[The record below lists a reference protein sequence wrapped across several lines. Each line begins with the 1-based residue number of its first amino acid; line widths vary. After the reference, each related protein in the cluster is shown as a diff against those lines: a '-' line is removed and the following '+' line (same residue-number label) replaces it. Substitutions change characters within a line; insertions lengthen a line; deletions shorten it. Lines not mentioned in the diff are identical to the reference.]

1 MLHAGDVAGGRFR
14 LIQPIGS
21 GGMSSVWWARHELI
35 GRDVALKLSPAIQ
48 DEQVIGRFVRE
59 AKIIGKFQHRNI
71 VGVVDAGELHEEG
84 YLFLAL
90 ELLRGSPFADRLLPH
105 RPLPPEEVVPVLI
118 EVCSGLS
125 AAHAEGV
132 VHRDIKPE
140 NIVMAMVPGEGVVPK
155 IVDFGIS
162 QLTGAG
168 DVLTIEG
175 QLLGTPSYMSPEQ
188 VLGKRT
194 IDARADLW
202 AVGVMLYEALSG
214 AQPFRGGNHHAVLR
228 RILDTQP
235 APLPSSIPP
244 RLRKI
249 VGRCLEK
256 DPARRYQDAAS
267 LRADL
272 QAALDDLGASAP
284 APFVILSPPSAGA
297 RSLEATR
304 PRGALAAPPEL
315 GALAAPPRLGARAAP
330 RRLGALD
337 APPELRALTALQR
350 LGALAALQRL
360 GALAAPPR
368 LALRA
373 LGRIWASRPQAQRW
387 REAPTLGRTLG
398 VAQPPAPEDAR
409 RRARVSLGL
418 RIAGA
423 AALVAALTS
432 VALRQPAD
440 ADAGGAARESLRPVL
455 AAAFAESGAAIRRGA
470 GAPTQEAASSDGAPS
485 SGAPTQEAASSDGA
499 PGAPELASTDPSSAE
514 VATASEDKPPR
525 SQAPRGPWRSRIT
538 SPGF

>member
-90 ELLRGSPFADRLLPH
+90 ELLRGSPFADRLLPN

-140 NIVMAMVPGEGVVPK
+140 NIVMAMVPNEGVVPK

-267 LRADL
+267 LSADL

-284 APFVILSPPSAGA
+284 APFVILSPPSAGG

-315 GALAAPPRLGARAAP
+315 AALAAPPRLGARAAP
-330 RRLGALD
+330 RRLGAVD
-337 APPELRALTALQR
+337 APPELRAFT
-350 LGALAALQRL
+350 ALQRL

-373 LGRIWASRPQAQRW
+373 LGRLWASRPRAQRW

-398 VAQPPAPEDAR
+398 VAPSPDDAR
-409 RRARVSLGL
+409 RRARTSLGL
-418 RIAGA
+418 RLAGA

-432 VALRQPAD
+432 AALRQPAD
-440 ADAGGAARESLRPVL
+440 AGAEGAARESLRPVL
-455 AAAFAESGAAIRRGA
+455 AAAFAESSAAVRRGDGA
-470 GAPTQEAASSDGAPS
+470 PGAPDAPGTPSSDAPTQEAASS
-485 SGAPTQEAASSDGA
+485 SDA
-499 PGAPELASTDPSSAE
+499 PGSPELASTEASSAE
-514 VATASEDKPPR
+514 AATASEDKPR
-525 SQAPRGPWRSRIT
+525 RAQAPRGPWRSRIT

>member
-71 VGVVDAGELHEEG
+71 VGVVDAGELQEEG

-90 ELLRGSPFADRLLPH
+90 ELLRGSPFADRLIPH
-105 RPLPPEEVVPVLI
+105 RSLPPEEVLPVLM
-118 EVCSGLS
+118 EVCNGLS

-168 DVLTIEG
+168 DALTIDG

-214 AQPFRGGNHHAVLR
+214 AQPFRGGSHHAVLR
-228 RILDTQP
+228 RILETEP

-256 DPARRYQDAAS
+256 DPARRYMDAAS

-284 APFVILSPPSAGA
+284 APLVILSPQSAGS
-297 RSLEATR
+297 RSVEATR

-315 GALAAPPRLGARAAP
+315 LARAAP
-330 RRLGALD
+330 RRAVAID
-337 APPELRALTALQR
+337 TPPELLARAAPPRRLVLDALPE
-350 LGALAALQRL
+350 LLAR
-360 GALAAPPR
+360 AAPPR

-373 LGRIWASRPQAQRW
+373 LGRLWALRPQARRW

-398 VAQPPAPEDAR
+398 VAPLPDAG
-409 RRARVSLGL
+409 RRARASLTL
-418 RIAGA
+418 RLAGA

-432 VALRQPAD
+432 AALREQTD
-440 ADAGGAARESLRPVL
+440 AEARGAARESLRPVL
-455 AAAFAESGAAIRRGA
+455 AAAFAESGAASRRGD
-470 GAPTQEAASSDGAPS
+470 GAPARASSGAPAQEAASR
-485 SGAPTQEAASSDGA
+485 DGA
-499 PGAPELASTDPSSAE
+499 PGSPELTSTAPVSAE
-514 VATASEDKPPR
+514 IEAASEDKPPR
-525 SQAPRGPWRSRIT
+525 SQASRGTPRSRIT

>member
-90 ELLRGSPFADRLLPH
+90 ELLRGSPFADRLLPN

-235 APLPSSIPP
+235 APLPSSIPS

-284 APFVILSPPSAGA
+284 APFVVLSPPSAGA
-297 RSLEATR
+297 RSIEATR

-315 GALAAPPRLGARAAP
+315 DALAVPPRLGARAAP

-337 APPELRALTALQR
+337 APPDFRALTALQR
-350 LGALAALQRL
+350 LGALV
-360 GALAAPPR
+360 APPR

-409 RRARVSLGL
+409 RRARTSLWL
-418 RIAGA
+418 RLAGA
-423 AALVAALTS
+423 AALVATLTS
-432 VALRQPAD
+432 AALRRP

-470 GAPTQEAASSDGAPS
+470 GAPGGPS
-485 SGAPTQEAASSDGA
+485 GGAPTQEAASSDGA
-499 PGAPELASTDPSSAE
+499 PGSPELTSTDPSRAE
-514 VATASEDKPPR
+514 VATVSEDKPPR
-525 SQAPRGPWRSRIT
+525 SQAPRGPSRPRIT

>member
-14 LIQPIGS
+14 LIQQIGA

-35 GRDVALKLSPAIQ
+35 GRDVALKLSPALR
-48 DEQVIGRFVRE
+48 DEQVVGRFIRE

-71 VGVVDAGELHEEG
+71 VGVVDAGELPDEG

-118 EVCSGLS
+118 EVCCGLS

-140 NIVMAMVPGEGVVPK
+140 NIMMAMVPGEGIVPK

-168 DVLTIEG
+168 DAITVDG

-188 VLGKRT
+188 ALGKRT

-214 AQPFRGGNHHAVLR
+214 AQPFTGGNHHALLR
-228 RILDTQP
+228 RILETEP
-235 APLPSSIPP
+235 APLPTSIPQ

-249 VGRCLEK
+249 TGRCLEK
-256 DPARRYQDAAS
+256 DPVRRYPDAAS

-272 QAALDDLGASAP
+272 QAALDDLRASAP
-284 APFVILSPPSAGA
+284 APIAILSPQAVGS
-297 RSLEATR
+297 RSEETTL
-304 PRGALAAPPEL
+304 PRDALVAPPKPAVH
-315 GALAAPPRLGARAAP
+315 AL
-330 RRLGALD
+330 RRLWTRLPR
-337 APPELRALTALQR
+337 AP
-350 LGALAALQRL
+350 G
-360 GALAAPPR
+360 
-368 LALRA
+368 
-373 LGRIWASRPQAQRW
+373 W
-387 REAPTLGRTLG
+387 REATTIGRTQG
-398 VAQPPAPEDAR
+398 ADAPQDAAR
-409 RRARVSLGL
+409 RAKTIMAL
-418 RIAGA
+418 RLAGA
-423 AALVAALTS
+423 AALAAALS
-432 VALRQPAD
+432 SAALRAQG
-440 ADAGGAARESLRPVL
+440 DAGPETAARESLRPVL
-455 AAAFAESGAAIRRGA
+455 AAAFEGSGAAWRRGA
-470 GAPTQEAASSDGAPS
+470 GAPEAAGSGASPRKVAGRDGALRS
-485 SGAPTQEAASSDGA
+485 
-499 PGAPELASTDPSSAE
+499 PGL
-514 VATASEDKPPR
+514 ASEDPDGADAPSASEDRPPR
-525 SQAPRGPWRSRIT
+525 WQAPRGPSRSRIT

>member
-14 LIQPIGS
+14 LIRQIGA

-35 GRDVALKLSPAIQ
+35 GRDVALKLSPALR
-48 DEQVIGRFVRE
+48 DEQVVGRFIRE

-71 VGVVDAGELHEEG
+71 VGVVDAGELQDEG

-90 ELLRGSPFADRLLPH
+90 ELLRGSPFADRLQPN

-118 EVCSGLS
+118 EVCCGLS

-140 NIVMAMVPGEGVVPK
+140 NIMMATVPGEGIVPK

-168 DVLTIEG
+168 DAITIDG

-188 VLGKRT
+188 ALGKRT

-214 AQPFRGGNHHAVLR
+214 AQPFTGGNHHAVLR
-228 RILDTQP
+228 RILETEP
-235 APLPSSIPP
+235 APLPSSIRP

-249 VGRCLEK
+249 AGRCLEK
-256 DPARRYQDAAS
+256 DPARRYPDAAS

-284 APFVILSPPSAGA
+284 APIVILSPPAAGSRAEEVTRA
-297 RSLEATR
+297 R
-304 PRGALAAPPEL
+304 
-315 GALAAPPRLGARAAP
+315 
-330 RRLGALD
+330 
-337 APPELRALTALQR
+337 
-350 LGALAALQRL
+350 

-368 LALRA
+368 LAARA
-373 LGRIWASRPQAQRW
+373 LERLWTRAPRAPRW
-387 REAPTLGRTLG
+387 REATTIGRTQG
-398 VAQPPAPEDAR
+398 AAPQGAVPQGAA
-409 RRARVSLGL
+409 RRARTILAIRL
-418 RIAGA
+418 AGA
-423 AALVAALTS
+423 AALAAALGS
-432 VALRQPAD
+432 AALREQ
-440 ADAGGAARESLRPVL
+440 ADAGPESAARESLRPVL
-455 AAAFAESGAAIRRGA
+455 ATAFADGGAAWRRGPS
-470 GAPTQEAASSDGAPS
+470 APEATSSDAPPRNAASRGGAPS
-485 SGAPTQEAASSDGA
+485 SPERASRDPGSDGV
-499 PGAPELASTDPSSAE
+499 SSAY
-514 VATASEDKPPR
+514 EDKPPR
-525 SQAPRGPWRSRIT
+525 WQAPRGPSRPRIT

>member
-14 LIQPIGS
+14 LIRQIGA

-35 GRDVALKLSPAIQ
+35 GRDVALKLSPALR
-48 DEQVIGRFVRE
+48 DEQVVGRFIRE

-71 VGVVDAGELHEEG
+71 VGVVDAGELQDEG

-90 ELLRGSPFADRLLPH
+90 ELLRGSPFADRLQPN

-118 EVCSGLS
+118 EVCCGLS

-140 NIVMAMVPGEGVVPK
+140 NIMMATVPGEGIVPK

-168 DVLTIEG
+168 DAITIDG

-188 VLGKRT
+188 ALGKRT

-214 AQPFRGGNHHAVLR
+214 AQPFTGGNHHAVLR
-228 RILDTQP
+228 RILETEP

-249 VGRCLEK
+249 AGRCLEK
-256 DPARRYQDAAS
+256 DPARRYPDAAS

-284 APFVILSPPSAGA
+284 APIVILSPPAAGSRPGEVTRA
-297 RSLEATR
+297 R
-304 PRGALAAPPEL
+304 
-315 GALAAPPRLGARAAP
+315 
-330 RRLGALD
+330 
-337 APPELRALTALQR
+337 
-350 LGALAALQRL
+350 

-368 LALRA
+368 LAARA
-373 LGRIWASRPQAQRW
+373 LERLWTRAPRAPRW
-387 REAPTLGRTLG
+387 REATTIGRTQG
-398 VAQPPAPEDAR
+398 AATQGAATQGAATQGAATQGAA
-409 RRARVSLGL
+409 RRARTILAIRL
-418 RIAGA
+418 AGA
-423 AALVAALTS
+423 AALAAALS
-432 VALRQPAD
+432 SAALREQ
-440 ADAGGAARESLRPVL
+440 ADAGPESAARESLRPVL
-455 AAAFAESGAAIRRGA
+455 ATAFADSGAAWRRGA
-470 GAPTQEAASSDGAPS
+470 SAPEATSSDAPPRNAASRG
-485 SGAPTQEAASSDGA
+485 GA
-499 PGAPELASTDPSSAE
+499 PGSPGRSSRDPGSGDVSSAYG
-514 VATASEDKPPR
+514 DKPPR
-525 SQAPRGPWRSRIT
+525 WQAPRGPSRPRIT

>member
-14 LIQPIGS
+14 LIRPIGS
-21 GGMSSVWWARHELI
+21 GGMASVWWARHELI
-35 GRDVALKLSPAIQ
+35 GRDVALKLSPAHR
-48 DEQVIGRFVRE
+48 DEQVVGRFIRE

-71 VGVVDAGELHEEG
+71 VGVVDAGELPEEG

-90 ELLRGSPFADRLLPH
+90 ELLRGAPFADRLLPN

-140 NIVMAMVPGEGVVPK
+140 NIVMAMVPGEGIVPK

-162 QLTGAG
+162 QLTDAG
-168 DVLTIEG
+168 DAITIDG

-188 VLGKRT
+188 ALGKRT

-214 AQPFRGGNHHAVLR
+214 AQPFSGGNHHAILR
-228 RILDTQP
+228 RILETEP
-235 APLPSSIPP
+235 APLPSSIPQ

-256 DPARRYQDAAS
+256 EPARRYPDAAS

-272 QAALDDLGASAP
+272 QAALGDLGASAP
-284 APFVILSPPSAGA
+284 APIVILSPAATGP
-297 RSLEATR
+297 RSLATTR
-304 PRGALAAPPEL
+304 PR
-315 GALAAPPRLGARAAP
+315 
-330 RRLGALD
+330 
-337 APPELRALTALQR
+337 
-350 LGALAALQRL
+350 

-373 LGRIWASRPQAQRW
+373 LGRLWTAGSRAPRW
-387 REAPTLGRTLG
+387 REATTLGRMQG
-398 VAQPPAPEDAR
+398 AGPPPAAR
-409 RRARVSLGL
+409 RRVRAITALQL
-418 RIAGA
+418 AGA
-423 AALVAALTS
+423 AVLAAALGS
-432 VALRQPAD
+432 GALREPTD
-440 ADAGGAARESLRPVL
+440 AEAGDAARESLRPVL
-455 AAAFAESGAAIRRGA
+455 AAAFADSGAAWRRGA
-470 GAPTQEAASSDGAPS
+470 GAPEPAGFDAPHAPHAPHAPAGKSASR
-485 SGAPTQEAASSDGA
+485 DGA
-499 PGAPELASTDPSSAE
+499 PGSPELASADPGRPE
-514 VATASEDKPPR
+514 ITAAPEDKPPR
-525 SQAPRGPWRSRIT
+525 APAPRGPSRSRIT

>member
-14 LIQPIGS
+14 LIQPIGA

-71 VGVVDAGELHEEG
+71 VGVVDAGELQEEG

-90 ELLRGSPFADRLLPH
+90 ELLRGSPFADRLIPN
-105 RPLPPEEVVPVLI
+105 RPLPPEEVVPVLM

-168 DVLTIEG
+168 DALTIDG

-228 RILDTQP
+228 RILEIEP

-256 DPARRYQDAAS
+256 DPARRYLDAAS

-284 APFVILSPPSAGA
+284 APLVILSPRSAGS
-297 RSLEATR
+297 RSVEATR

-315 GALAAPPRLGARAAP
+315 GALAAPPELIARAAP
-330 RRLGALD
+330 RRLIAID
-337 APPELRALTALQR
+337 APPELIAR
-350 LGALAALQRL
+350 
-360 GALAAPPR
+360 AAPRRRLVLDALPELIARAAPSR

-373 LGRIWASRPQAQRW
+373 LGRLWATRPQARRW

-398 VAQPPAPEDAR
+398 VAPLPDAR
-409 RRARVSLGL
+409 RRARASLTL
-418 RIAGA
+418 RLAGA

-432 VALRQPAD
+432 AALREQTD
-440 ADAGGAARESLRPVL
+440 AEAGGAARASLRPVL
-455 AAAFAESGAAIRRGA
+455 AAAFAGSGAASRRGD
-470 GAPTQEAASSDGAPS
+470 GAPGTAGSGAPAQEAASC
-485 SGAPTQEAASSDGA
+485 DGA
-499 PGAPELASTDPSSAE
+499 PGSPELASTDPVSAE
-514 VATASEDKPPR
+514 IEAASEDKPPR
-525 SQAPRGPWRSRIT
+525 SQAPRGTSRSRIT

>member
-14 LIQPIGS
+14 LIRPIGS

-35 GRDVALKLSPAIQ
+35 GRDVALKLSPALR
-48 DEQVIGRFVRE
+48 DEQVVGRFIRE

-71 VGVVDAGELHEEG
+71 VGVVDAGELPDEG

-90 ELLRGSPFADRLLPH
+90 ELLRGSPFADRLIPN

-118 EVCSGLS
+118 EVCCGLS

-140 NIVMAMVPGEGVVPK
+140 NIVMAMVPGEGIVPK

-162 QLTGAG
+162 QLTDAG
-168 DVLTIEG
+168 DAITIDG

-188 VLGKRT
+188 ALGKRT

-228 RILDTQP
+228 RILETEP
-235 APLPSSIPP
+235 APLPPSIPQ

-249 VGRCLEK
+249 AGRCLEK
-256 DPARRYQDAAS
+256 DPARRYPDAAS

-284 APFVILSPPSAGA
+284 APIVILSPASAGQ
-297 RSLEATR
+297 RSLATTR
-304 PRGALAAPPEL
+304 PRGALAV
-315 GALAAPPRLGARAAP
+315 
-330 RRLGALD
+330 
-337 APPELRALTALQR
+337 
-350 LGALAALQRL
+350 
-360 GALAAPPR
+360 PPR

-373 LGRIWASRPQAQRW
+373 LGRLWTSRSRAPRW
-387 REAPTLGRTLG
+387 REATTLGRTQG
-398 VAQPPAPEDAR
+398 AAPPPEAR
-409 RRARVSLGL
+409 RRARTITAL
-418 RIAGA
+418 RLAGA
-423 AALVAALTS
+423 AVLAAALS
-432 VALRQPAD
+432 SAALREQTD
-440 ADAGGAARESLRPVL
+440 AEAESAARESLRPVL
-455 AAAFAESGAAIRRGA
+455 AAAFADSGAAWRRGA
-470 GAPTQEAASSDGAPS
+470 GAPEPAGFHAPRAPAGKAASR
-485 SGAPTQEAASSDGA
+485 DGA
-499 PGAPELASTDPSSAE
+499 PGSPELASTDPGSPE
-514 VATASEDKPPR
+514 ITAAPEDRPTR
-525 SQAPRGPWRSRIT
+525 SQAPRGPSRSRIT

>member
-14 LIQPIGS
+14 LIRQIGA

-35 GRDVALKLSPAIQ
+35 GRDVALKLSPALR
-48 DEQVIGRFVRE
+48 DEQVVGRFIRE

-71 VGVVDAGELHEEG
+71 VGVVDAGELQDEG

-90 ELLRGSPFADRLLPH
+90 ELLRGSPFADRLLPN
-105 RPLPPEEVVPVLI
+105 RPLPPEEVLPVLI
-118 EVCSGLS
+118 EVCCGLS

-140 NIVMAMVPGEGVVPK
+140 NIVMAMVPGEGIVPK

-168 DVLTIEG
+168 DVITIDG

-188 VLGKRT
+188 ALGKRT

-214 AQPFRGGNHHAVLR
+214 GQPFTGGNHHAVLR
-228 RILDTQP
+228 RILDTEP
-235 APLPSSIPP
+235 APLPSSIPQ

-256 DPARRYQDAAS
+256 DPARRYPDAAS

-272 QAALDDLGASAP
+272 QAVLDDLGASAP
-284 APFVILSPPSAGA
+284 APLVILSPQDGGT
-297 RSLEATR
+297 RSGEATR
-304 PRGALAAPPEL
+304 PRLALAARPKL
-315 GALAAPPRLGARAAP
+315 AVRALERLWTRAP
-330 RRLGALD
+330 R
-337 APPELRALTALQR
+337 AP
-350 LGALAALQRL
+350 
-360 GALAAPPR
+360 
-368 LALRA
+368 
-373 LGRIWASRPQAQRW
+373 RW
-387 REAPTLGRTLG
+387 REATTMGHTQ
-398 VAQPPAPEDAR
+398 AAAAR
-409 RRARVSLGL
+409 QGAARRARTIMAL

-423 AALVAALTS
+423 AALAAALS
-432 VALRQPAD
+432 SAALRAQG
-440 ADAGGAARESLRPVL
+440 DAGRESAARESLRPVL
-455 AAAFAESGAAIRRGA
+455 AAAFAESSAAWRRG
-470 GAPTQEAASSDGAPS
+470 
-485 SGAPTQEAASSDGA
+485 
-499 PGAPELASTDPSSAE
+499 GAPEATSGHAPPRKAAGRDGAQGSADLASEAPVGADA
-514 VATASEDKPPR
+514 AAASEDKPPR
-525 SQAPRGPWRSRIT
+525 WQAPRGTSRPRIT

>member
-14 LIQPIGS
+14 LIRQIGA

-35 GRDVALKLSPAIQ
+35 GRDVALKLSPALR
-48 DEQVIGRFVRE
+48 DEQVVGRFIRE

-71 VGVVDAGELHEEG
+71 VGVVDAGELQDEG

-90 ELLRGSPFADRLLPH
+90 ELLRGSPFADRLQPN
-105 RPLPPEEVVPVLI
+105 RPLPPDEVVPVLI
-118 EVCSGLS
+118 EVCCGLS

-140 NIVMAMVPGEGVVPK
+140 NIMMATVPGEGIVPK

-168 DVLTIEG
+168 DAITIDG

-214 AQPFRGGNHHAVLR
+214 AQPFTGGNHHAVLR
-228 RILDTQP
+228 RILETEP

-249 VGRCLEK
+249 AGRCLEK
-256 DPARRYQDAAS
+256 DPARRYPDAAS

-284 APFVILSPPSAGA
+284 APIVVLSPPAAGSRPGEVTRA
-297 RSLEATR
+297 R
-304 PRGALAAPPEL
+304 
-315 GALAAPPRLGARAAP
+315 
-330 RRLGALD
+330 
-337 APPELRALTALQR
+337 
-350 LGALAALQRL
+350 

-368 LALRA
+368 LAVRA
-373 LGRIWASRPQAQRW
+373 IERLWTRVPRAPRW
-387 REAPTLGRTLG
+387 REATTIGRTQG
-398 VAQPPAPEDAR
+398 AAAPQGAA
-409 RRARVSLGL
+409 RRARTILAIRL
-418 RIAGA
+418 AGA
-423 AALVAALTS
+423 AALAAALS
-432 VALRQPAD
+432 SAALREQ
-440 ADAGGAARESLRPVL
+440 ADAGPESAARESLRPVL
-455 AAAFAESGAAIRRGA
+455 ATAFAGSGAAWRRGA
-470 GAPTQEAASSDGAPS
+470 SAPEATSGDASPRNAASRG
-485 SGAPTQEAASSDGA
+485 GA
-499 PGAPELASTDPSSAE
+499 PGSPERAARDPGSDDVSSAY
-514 VATASEDKPPR
+514 EDKPPR
-525 SQAPRGPWRSRIT
+525 WQAPRGPSRPRIT

>member
-14 LIQPIGS
+14 LIRQIGA

-35 GRDVALKLSPAIQ
+35 GRDVALKLSPALR
-48 DEQVIGRFVRE
+48 DEQVVGRFIRE

-71 VGVVDAGELHEEG
+71 VGVVDAGELQDEG

-90 ELLRGSPFADRLLPH
+90 ELLRGSPFADRLQPN

-118 EVCSGLS
+118 EVCCGLS

-140 NIVMAMVPGEGVVPK
+140 NIMMATVPGEGIVPK

-168 DVLTIEG
+168 DAITIDG

-188 VLGKRT
+188 ALGKRT

-214 AQPFRGGNHHAVLR
+214 AQPFTGGNHHAVLR
-228 RILDTQP
+228 RILETEP
-235 APLPSSIPP
+235 APLPASIPP

-249 VGRCLEK
+249 AGRCLEK
-256 DPARRYQDAAS
+256 DPARRYPDAAS

-272 QAALDDLGASAP
+272 KAALDDLGASAP
-284 APFVILSPPSAGA
+284 APIVVLSPPASGSRPGEMTRA
-297 RSLEATR
+297 R
-304 PRGALAAPPEL
+304 
-315 GALAAPPRLGARAAP
+315 
-330 RRLGALD
+330 
-337 APPELRALTALQR
+337 
-350 LGALAALQRL
+350 

-368 LALRA
+368 LAVRA
-373 LGRIWASRPQAQRW
+373 LERLWTRAPRAPGW
-387 REAPTLGRTLG
+387 REATTIGRTQG
-398 VAQPPAPEDAR
+398 AAAPQDAA
-409 RRARVSLGL
+409 RRARTILAIRL
-418 RIAGA
+418 AGA
-423 AALVAALTS
+423 AALAATLCSAAL
-432 VALRQPAD
+432 REQ
-440 ADAGGAARESLRPVL
+440 ADAGPESAARESLRPVL
-455 AAAFAESGAAIRRGA
+455 ATAFADSGAAWRRGA
-470 GAPTQEAASSDGAPS
+470 GAPEATR
-485 SGAPTQEAASSDGA
+485 SGAPPRNAASHDRA
-499 PGAPELASTDPSSAE
+499 PGSPERASKDPGSDELGS
-514 VATASEDKPPR
+514 ASEDKPPR
-525 SQAPRGPWRSRIT
+525 WQAPRGPSRRRIT

>member
-35 GRDVALKLSPAIQ
+35 GRDVALKLSPALQ

-90 ELLRGSPFADRLLPH
+90 ELLRGSPFADRLLPN

-235 APLPSSIPP
+235 APLPSSIPS

-284 APFVILSPPSAGA
+284 APFVVPSPPSAGA
-297 RSLEATR
+297 RSIEATR

-337 APPELRALTALQR
+337 APPDFRALAALHR
-350 LGALAALQRL
+350 LGALV
-360 GALAAPPR
+360 APPR

-398 VAQPPAPEDAR
+398 VAQPPALEDAR
-409 RRARVSLGL
+409 RRARTSLWL
-418 RIAGA
+418 RLAGA

-432 VALRQPAD
+432 AALRRP
-440 ADAGGAARESLRPVL
+440 ADAGGAPRESLRPVL

-470 GAPTQEAASSDGAPS
+470 GAPGAPNGPS
-485 SGAPTQEAASSDGA
+485 GGAPTQDAVSSDGA
-499 PGAPELASTDPSSAE
+499 PGSPELTSTDPSSAE
-514 VATASEDKPPR
+514 VATVSEDKPPR
-525 SQAPRGPWRSRIT
+525 SQASRGPSRPRIT

>member
-71 VGVVDAGELHEEG
+71 VGVVDAGELQEEG

-90 ELLRGSPFADRLLPH
+90 ELLRGSPFADRLIPH
-105 RPLPPEEVVPVLI
+105 RPLPPEEVLPVLM

-168 DVLTIEG
+168 DALTIDG

-214 AQPFRGGNHHAVLR
+214 AQPFRGGSHHAVLR
-228 RILDTQP
+228 RILETEP

-256 DPARRYQDAAS
+256 DPARRYMDAAS

-272 QAALDDLGASAP
+272 QATLDDLGASAP
-284 APFVILSPPSAGA
+284 APLVILSPQSAGS
-297 RSLEATR
+297 RSVEATR
-304 PRGALAAPPEL
+304 PRGALAAPP
-315 GALAAPPRLGARAAP
+315 
-330 RRLGALD
+330 
-337 APPELRALTALQR
+337 
-350 LGALAALQRL
+350 
-360 GALAAPPR
+360 
-368 LALRA
+368 
-373 LGRIWASRPQAQRW
+373 
-387 REAPTLGRTLG
+387 
-398 VAQPPAPEDAR
+398 
-409 RRARVSLGL
+409 
-418 RIAGA
+418 
-423 AALVAALTS
+423 
-432 VALRQPAD
+432 
-440 ADAGGAARESLRPVL
+440 
-455 AAAFAESGAAIRRGA
+455 
-470 GAPTQEAASSDGAPS
+470 
-485 SGAPTQEAASSDGA
+485 
-499 PGAPELASTDPSSAE
+499 
-514 VATASEDKPPR
+514 
-525 SQAPRGPWRSRIT
+525 
-538 SPGF
+538 

>member
-14 LIQPIGS
+14 LIRPIGS

-35 GRDVALKLSPAIQ
+35 GRDVALKLSPALR
-48 DEQVIGRFVRE
+48 DEQVVGRFIRE

-71 VGVVDAGELHEEG
+71 VGVVDAGELYDEG

-90 ELLRGSPFADRLLPH
+90 ELLRGSPFADRLTPG

-162 QLTGAG
+162 QLTGAS
-168 DVLTIEG
+168 DALTIDG

-188 VLGKRT
+188 ALGKRT

-214 AQPFRGGNHHAVLR
+214 VQPFRGGNHHAVLR
-228 RILDTQP
+228 RILESDP
-235 APLPSSIPP
+235 APLPAAIPP

-249 VGRCLEK
+249 AGRCLEK
-256 DPARRYQDAAS
+256 DPARRYPDAAS

-272 QAALDDLGASAP
+272 EAALDDLGASAP
-284 APFVILSPPSAGA
+284 GPIMILPRPAAAPRPAPVA
-297 RSLEATR
+297 ATR
-304 PRGALAAPPEL
+304 SRGALAAPQGLARNALRRLWLARPRVYRPDATTL
-315 GALAAPPRLGARAAP
+315 GRPFVAGAAPASRRRAR
-330 RRLGALD
+330 
-337 APPELRALTALQR
+337 
-350 LGALAALQRL
+350 ALAALRL
-360 GALAAPPR
+360 AGAVALA
-368 LALRA
+368 
-373 LGRIWASRPQAQRW
+373 
-387 REAPTLGRTLG
+387 
-398 VAQPPAPEDAR
+398 
-409 RRARVSLGL
+409 
-418 RIAGA
+418 
-423 AALVAALTS
+423 AALTS
-432 VALRQPAD
+432 AALRAQT
-440 ADAGGAARESLRPVL
+440 GAAPEGEARESLRPVL
-455 AAAFAESGAAIRRGA
+455 AAAFSAGAAARRSGGAPAAAIGGAPAQAAARCIGA
-470 GAPTQEAASSDGAPS
+470 G
-485 SGAPTQEAASSDGA
+485 
-499 PGAPELASTDPSSAE
+499 GAPELTSEAPDSAGAAA
-514 VATASEDKPPR
+514 VSEDKPAR
-525 SQAPRGPWRSRIT
+525 SPAPRGAWRSRVT

>member
-14 LIQPIGS
+14 LIRPIGS

-35 GRDVALKLSPAIQ
+35 GRDVALKLSPALQ
-48 DEQVIGRFVRE
+48 DEQVVGRFVRE

-71 VGVVDAGELHEEG
+71 VGVVDAGELQDEG

-90 ELLRGSPFADRLLPH
+90 ELLRGSPFADRLIPN
-105 RPLPPEEVVPVLI
+105 RPLPPEEVVPILI

-140 NIVMAMVPGEGVVPK
+140 NIMMAMVPGEGVVPK

-162 QLTGAG
+162 QLTDAS
-168 DVLTIEG
+168 DALTIEG

-188 VLGKRT
+188 ALGKRT

-228 RILDTQP
+228 RILDTEP
-235 APLPSSIPP
+235 APLPPSVPQ

-256 DPARRYQDAAS
+256 DPARRYPDAAA
-267 LRADL
+267 LRAEL
-272 QAALDDLGASAP
+272 QAALEDLGASAP
-284 APFVILSPPSAGA
+284 APLVILAPRDPGS
-297 RSLEATR
+297 RSLETTR
-304 PRGALAAPPEL
+304 PRGALAAPPK
-315 GALAAPPRLGARAAP
+315 
-330 RRLGALD
+330 
-337 APPELRALTALQR
+337 
-350 LGALAALQRL
+350 
-360 GALAAPPR
+360 

-373 LGRIWASRPQAQRW
+373 LGRIWASRARAHRW
-387 REAPTLGRTLG
+387 REATTLDRTLDVAPPRDTRRRVGAG
-398 VAQPPAPEDAR
+398 VA
-409 RRARVSLGL
+409 L
-418 RIAGA
+418 RLAGGAALA
-423 AALVAALTS
+423 AALVSAAL
-432 VALRQPAD
+432 REPAD
-440 ADAGGAARESLRPVL
+440 AGPERAARESLRPVL
-455 AAAFAESGAAIRRGA
+455 AAAFAESGAASRRGA
-470 GAPTQEAASSDGAPS
+470 GAPASAGVGAPGSEAASC
-485 SGAPTQEAASSDGA
+485 DGA
-499 PGAPELASTDPSSAE
+499 PGSPELASADPGGAGISA
-514 VATASEDKPPR
+514 ASEDKAPR
-525 SQAPRGPWRSRIT
+525 SQAPRGPSRSRIT